1 MAWACTAGT
10 NSMLIDNLRRAG
22 IIHSDRIVQAMK
34 AVDRSDYA
42 SHYPYEDSPQS
53 IGYGATIS
61 APHMHG
67 YALQYLEP
75 YLQPNMKALDIGSGS
90 GYLTACMAELVGPGG
105 KVVGVEH
112 ISELVDLSKRNVA
125 KNKSDFLEQGRVKFV
140 VGDGRLGYAKDG
152 PYDCIHVGAA
162 AGKTPQELIDQLNAP
177 GRLFIPVGHFS
188 QTIILIDK
196 KEDGSVVK
204 KELMGVMYVPLTD
217 ADKQRN
223 GY

>member
-1 MAWACTAGT
+1 MFVAGT
-10 NSMLIDNLRRAG
+10 NSGLIDNLLKAG
-22 IIHSDRIVQAMK
+22 IIHSERIAQAMK
-34 AVDRSDYA
+34 AVDRKDFA
-42 SHYPYEDSPQS
+42 SRYPYEDSPQS

-90 GYLTACMAELVGPGG
+90 GYLTACMAEMVGPEG

-112 ISELVDLSKRNVA
+112 ISELADTGQRNVA
-125 KNKSDFLEQGRVKFV
+125 KNKKHLLENGRVKFV
-140 VGDGRLGYAKDG
+140 VGDGRLGYAQDG

-162 AGKTPQELIDQLNAP
+162 ASKTPQELIDQLKAP
-177 GRLFIPVGHFS
+177 GRLFIPVGVAS

-196 KEDGSVVK
+196 HQDGSVVK

-217 ADKQRN
+217 PEKQWN